1 MKPLLA
7 LLLFV
12 WPLVAQQWYAAG
24 AAPSRLTSID
34 AVPNA
39 YIDTVPKVSA
49 APQSKLYS
57 ISVAA
62 LIGANA
68 ADLASSWG
76 RPELNPLLTP
86 GSTGGRFGWQSATIK
101 LGLAGGSLL
110 FQRYVLRRR
119 PELQRGF
126 AISNFVAAGAMSAV
140 AVRNQTLGA
149 PRIR

>member
-12 WPLVAQQWYAAG
+12 CPLVAQQWYTEG
-24 AAPSRLTSID
+24 AVPNRLTSID
-34 AVPNA
+34 SVPNA
-39 YIDTVPKVSA
+39 FIDTIPKVSA
-49 APQSKLYS
+49 TPQSKLYS

-86 GSTGGRFGWQSATIK
+86 GSSGGRFGWQAATIK

-126 AISNFVAAGAMSAV
+126 AISNFIAAGAMSAV

>member
-12 WPLVAQQWYAAG
+12 CPLVAQQWYNDG

-101 LGLAGGSLL
+101 LGLAGG
-110 FQRYVLRRR
+110 
-119 PELQRGF
+119 F